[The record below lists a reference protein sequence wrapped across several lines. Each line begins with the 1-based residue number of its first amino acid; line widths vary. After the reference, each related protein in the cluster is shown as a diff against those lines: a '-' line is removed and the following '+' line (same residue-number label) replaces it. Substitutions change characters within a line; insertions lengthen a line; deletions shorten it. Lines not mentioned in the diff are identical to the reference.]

1 MAAPRPLPP
10 PPVESIAVEG
20 RKRNRRCTEN
30 KKAGE
35 ITTSTSVS
43 SCKDGLL
50 PLQQVSYCALTVYT
64 VYRHITVHLCQFLNI
79 LLAKTVCVCEMA
91 KIILKIISSQTF
103 VNSYSKLNGY
113 FLSYWLMLLVD
124 LINYYNFFL
133 GSSFVCQREEETE
146 AVPRECQSTFRYVFY
161 LA

>member
-35 ITTSTSVS
+35 VTTSTSVS

-50 PLQQVSYCALTVYT
+50 PLPQVSALTVYA
-64 VYRHITVHLCQFLNI
+64 VYRHITVHLCEFLNI
-79 LLAKTVCVCEMA
+79 LLAKTVCVGEIATFINISRITC
-91 KIILKIISSQTF
+91 IIITIPSKNNFITDFCYFIFKVKWIFFEPL
-103 VNSYSKLNGY
+103 VNVIGRLDRKC
-113 FLSYWLMLLVD
+113 
-124 LINYYNFFL
+124 FF
-133 GSSFVCQREEETE
+133 F
-146 AVPRECQSTFRYVFY
+146 FRIV
-161 LA
+161 LCLPERGGD